1 METGSKHSN
10 AASFLLAGLVLL
22 TLGGLWAFLP
32 VLQCP
37 LDPYLAYTDL
47 PCPRCKGR
55 GRITLFSRMR
65 LEPQT
70 APAWES
76 MKVNWIEGTGFDK
89 TNFRSALD
97 LADIFGGLPM
107 SNQKRVAAAQ
117 TLLDTGRYDK
127 VRVIIDENRFPPG
140 ARVRVEVVER

>member
-1 METGSKHSN
+1 MNTNGTSL
-10 AASFLLAGLVLL
+10 LLAVLVLL
-22 TLGGLWAFLP
+22 TLGGMWAFLP

-37 LDPYLAYTDL
+37 LDPYFAFTDV
-47 PCPRCKGR
+47 PCPRCNGR
-55 GRITLFSRMR
+55 GRITLYSRMR
-65 LEPQT
+65 LGPRT

-76 MKVNWIEGTGFDK
+76 MRVNWIEGTGFDK

-97 LADIFGGLPM
+97 LGDIFGGLPM

-127 VRVIIDENRFPPG
+127 VKIIVDENNFPPG